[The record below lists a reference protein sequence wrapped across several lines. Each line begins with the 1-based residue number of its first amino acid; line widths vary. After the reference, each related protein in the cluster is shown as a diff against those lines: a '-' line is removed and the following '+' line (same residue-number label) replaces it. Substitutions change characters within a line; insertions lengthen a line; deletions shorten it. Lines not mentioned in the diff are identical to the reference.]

1 MAHRLG
7 ITMGD
12 PSGIGPE
19 VTARAL
25 AALPAGERS
34 RIVVIGDGATLE
46 RAARVAGLALPAV
59 AVLEV
64 ETPCV
69 GTIRDGTESAGGGH
83 AAYGYVR
90 RAVELALGGE
100 IEIIVTAPLN
110 KAALHLA
117 GHRFDGHTELLQHLT
132 NAPSSIMLLASERL
146 STIHVSTHVSLASAV
161 DRCRAARV
169 LETIEAADRH
179 FRRLGT
185 ERPRVAVAGLNPH
198 SGEGG
203 LFGREDEEEI
213 RPAVEEAPRARDR
226 RERPLARRL
235 RVPARGRGE
244 FDVVVAQYHDQGH
257 IPTKLVAFE
266 SAVNVTLGLP
276 IRRTSVDHGT
286 AFDIAWQGRADHRN
300 MLAAIAY
307 ANRLAD
313 ADADAD
319 RGRPRAARAARRGV
333 AVSPSRSRIS
343 WPPGGWMKID
353 STRESTSHIHGRT
366 GCSPEWG
373 S

>member
-19 VTARAL
+19 VTVKAL
-25 AALPAGERS
+25 DALPAGERS
-34 RIVVIGDGATLE
+34 RTVVIGVRGALE
-46 RAARVAGLALPAV
+46 RAARIAGLAPPAV
-59 AVLEV
+59 EVIEV
-64 ETPCV
+64 ETPDA
-69 GTIRDGTESAGGGH
+69 GTIRDGVESPGGGH

-90 RAVELALGGE
+90 RAVELALAGE
-100 IEIIVTAPLN
+100 IEVIVTAPLN

-132 NAPSSIMLLASERL
+132 NAPSTIMLLASERL
-146 STIHVSTHVSLASAV
+146 STIHVSTHVSLANAV
-161 DRCRAARV
+161 ERCRGARI

-179 FRRLGT
+179 FRQLGT
-185 ERPRVAVAGLNPH
+185 GRPRVAVAGLNPH

-203 LFGREDEEEI
+203 LFGREEEDEI
-213 RPAVEEAPRARDR
+213 RPAIEAARARGIDASG
-226 RERPLARRL
+226 PWPGDSVFL
-235 RVPARGRGE
+235 RATRGE

-257 IPTKLVAFE
+257 IPTKLIAFE

-313 ADADAD
+313 ADA
-319 RGRPRAARAARRGV
+319 G
-333 AVSPSRSRIS
+333 
-343 WPPGGWMKID
+343 
-353 STRESTSHIHGRT
+353 T
-366 GCSPEWG
+366 G
-373 S
+373 

>member
-1 MAHRLG
+1 MAYRLG

-19 VTARAL
+19 VVCRAL
-25 AALPAGERS
+25 ADLSGEERS
-34 RIVVIGDGATLE
+34 RVTVIGCAAVLE
-46 RAARVAGLALPAV
+46 RAARVAGLASPRV
-59 AVLEV
+59 AIIEV
-64 ETPCV
+64 ETP
-69 GTIRDGTESAGGGH
+69 GADTIRDGVESPGGGH

-90 RAVELALGGE
+90 RAVELALAEE
-100 IEIIVTAPLN
+100 IEVIVTAPLN

-132 NAPSSIMLLASERL
+132 GAPSSIMLLASERL
-146 STIHVSTHVSLASAV
+146 STIHVSTHVSVAEAV
-161 DRCRAARV
+161 QRCRTDRV
-169 LETIEAADRH
+169 LETIETADRH
-179 FRRLGT
+179 FRWLGT
-185 ERPRVAVAGLNPH
+185 TRPRVAVAGLNPH

-203 LFGREDEEEI
+203 LFGGEDEEQI
-213 RPAVEEAPRARDR
+213 RPAIEAARARGVDASG
-226 RERPLARRL
+226 PWPGDSVFL
-235 RVPARGRGE
+235 RATRGE

-313 ADADAD
+313 A
-319 RGRPRAARAARRGV
+319 
-333 AVSPSRSRIS
+333 
-343 WPPGGWMKID
+343 GG
-353 STRESTSHIHGRT
+353 
-366 GCSPEWG
+366 
-373 S
+373 

>member
-19 VTARAL
+19 VTVRAL
-25 AALPAGERS
+25 DALPAGERS
-34 RIVVIGDGATLE
+34 RAVVIGDRGTLE
-46 RAARVAGLALPAV
+46 RAARVSGLGVPELAV
-59 AVLEV
+59 IDV
-64 ETPCV
+64 ETPESD
-69 GTIRDGTESAGGGH
+69 TIRDGVESPGGGH

-90 RAVELALGGE
+90 RAVELALAGE
-100 IEIIVTAPLN
+100 IEVIVTAPLN

-132 NAPSSIMLLASERL
+132 GAPSTIMLLASERL
-146 STIHVSTHVSLASAV
+146 STIHVSTHVSLAEAAR
-161 DRCRAARV
+161 RCRTARV

-185 ERPRVAVAGLNPH
+185 ARPRVAVAGLNPH

-203 LFGREDEEEI
+203 LFGREDEDEI
-213 RPAVEEAPRARDR
+213 RPAVEAARSRGIDASGPWPGDSVFLRAT
-226 RERPLARRL
+226 
-235 RVPARGRGE
+235 RGE

-313 ADADAD
+313 A
-319 RGRPRAARAARRGV
+319 G
-333 AVSPSRSRIS
+333 
-343 WPPGGWMKID
+343 
-353 STRESTSHIHGRT
+353 
-366 GCSPEWG
+366 
-373 S
+373 

>member
-1 MAHRLG
+1 MACRLG

-19 VTARAL
+19 VTAKAL
-25 AALPAGERS
+25 DALSAAERS
-34 RIVVIGDGATLE
+34 GMVVIGDRRTLE
-46 RAARVAGLALPAV
+46 RAARVAGLPLPEV
-59 AVLEV
+59 AVHEV
-64 ETPCV
+64 EASEAD
-69 GTIRDGTESAGGGH
+69 TIRDGVESPGGGH
-83 AAYGYVR
+83 ATYGYVR
-90 RAVELALGGE
+90 RAVELALAGE
-100 IEIIVTAPLN
+100 IDVIVTAPLN
-110 KAALHLA
+110 KAALRLA

-146 STIHVSTHVSLASAV
+146 STIHVSTHVSLAGAV
-161 DRCRAARV
+161 ERCRAPRV

-185 ERPRVAVAGLNPH
+185 GRPRVAVAGLNPH

-203 LFGREDEEEI
+203 LFGREEEEEI
-213 RPAVEEAPRARDR
+213 RPAIEQAQ
-226 RERPLARRL
+226 
-235 RVPARGRGE
+235 ARGIDASGPWPGDSVFLRAARGE

-276 IRRTSVDHGT
+276 IQRTSVDHGT

-307 ANRLAD
+307 ANRLAE
-313 ADADAD
+313 A
-319 RGRPRAARAARRGV
+319 G
-333 AVSPSRSRIS
+333 
-343 WPPGGWMKID
+343 
-353 STRESTSHIHGRT
+353 
-366 GCSPEWG
+366 
-373 S
+373 

>member
-12 PSGIGPE
+12 PSGVGPE
-19 VTARAL
+19 VTVKAL

-34 RIVVIGDGATLE
+34 RIVVIGGREILE
-46 RAARVAGLALPAV
+46 RAARVAGLPPPVVSVIDV
-59 AVLEV
+59 AA
-64 ETPCV
+64 P
-69 GTIRDGTESAGGGH
+69 GADTIRDGHESPGGGH

-90 RAVELALGGE
+90 RAVELARAGE
-100 IEIIVTAPLN
+100 VEVIVTAPLN

-117 GHRFDGHTELLQHLT
+117 GHRFDGHTEILQHLT
-132 NAPSSIMLLASERL
+132 GAPSSIMLLASERL
-146 STIHVSTHVSLASAV
+146 STIHVSTHVSLADAV
-161 DRCRAARV
+161 GRCRTARV
-169 LETIEAADRH
+169 LEIIEAADRH

-213 RPAVEEAPRARDR
+213 RPAVEAARARGVDASG
-226 RERPLARRL
+226 PWPGDSVFL
-235 RVPARGRGE
+235 RATRGE

-276 IRRTSVDHGT
+276 IQRTSVDHGT

-307 ANRLAD
+307 AKRLAN
-313 ADADAD
+313 AEQ
-319 RGRPRAARAARRGV
+319 RG
-333 AVSPSRSRIS
+333 
-343 WPPGGWMKID
+343 
-353 STRESTSHIHGRT
+353 
-366 GCSPEWG
+366 
-373 S
+373 

>member
-12 PSGIGPE
+12 PSGVGPE
-19 VTARAL
+19 VTVKAL
-25 AALPAGERS
+25 DSLTSGERS
-34 RIVVIGDGATLE
+34 RIVVIGVRSTLG
-46 RAARVAGLALPAV
+46 RAAGVLGLPPP
-59 AVLEV
+59 EV
-64 ETPCV
+64 EVVEVDTPEA
-69 GTIRDGTESAGGGH
+69 GTIRDGVESPGGGN

-90 RAVELALGGE
+90 RAVELALAGE
-100 IEIIVTAPLN
+100 IDVIVTAPLN

-132 NAPSSIMLLASERL
+132 KAPSSIMLLASERL

-161 DRCRAARV
+161 RRCRTPRI

-179 FRRLGT
+179 FRKLGV
-185 ERPRVAVAGLNPH
+185 ESPRVAVAGLNPH

-203 LFGREDEEEI
+203 LFGRQDAEQI
-213 RPAVEEAPRARDR
+213 RPAIEAARSQGIDASGPWPGDSVFLRAT
-226 RERPLARRL
+226 
-235 RVPARGRGE
+235 RGE

-307 ANRLAD
+307 AERLA
-313 ADADAD
+313 
-319 RGRPRAARAARRGV
+319 AAG
-333 AVSPSRSRIS
+333 
-343 WPPGGWMKID
+343 
-353 STRESTSHIHGRT
+353 
-366 GCSPEWG
+366 
-373 S
+373 

>member
-1 MAHRLG
+1 MTHRLG

-64 ETPCV
+64 ETPCA

-213 RPAVEEAPRARDR
+213 RPAVEEARVRGIDASGPWPGDSVFLRA
-226 RERPLARRL
+226 A
-235 RVPARGRGE
+235 RGE

-313 ADADAD
+313 AD
-319 RGRPRAARAARRGV
+319 RGRPAPAAPPAV
-333 AVSPSRSRIS
+333 ALP
-343 WPPGGWMKID
+343 
-353 STRESTSHIHGRT
+353 
-366 GCSPEWG
+366 
-373 S
+373 

>member
-12 PSGIGPE
+12 PSGVGPE

-25 AALPAGERS
+25 DALPAGERS
-34 RIVVIGDGATLE
+34 GVVVIGDGGTLA
-46 RAARVAGLALPAV
+46 RAARVAGVPPPAV
-59 AVLEV
+59 EVIEV
-64 ETPCV
+64 ETPDAD
-69 GTIRDGTESAGGGH
+69 TIRDATESAGGGH

-100 IEIIVTAPLN
+100 IEVIVTAPLN

-117 GHRFDGHTELLQHLT
+117 GHRFDGHTELLQRLT

-146 STIHVSTHVSLASAV
+146 STIHVSTHVSLAEAAR
-161 DRCRAARV
+161 RCRTARV

-179 FRRLGT
+179 FRELGA

-203 LFGREDEEEI
+203 LFGREDEDEI
-213 RPAVEEAPRARDR
+213 RPAIERARAQGIDASG
-226 RERPLARRL
+226 PWPGDSVFL
-235 RVPARGRGE
+235 RATRGE

-286 AFDIAWQGRADHRN
+286 AFDIAWKGRADHRN

-313 ADADAD
+313 AE
-319 RGRPRAARAARRGV
+319 
-333 AVSPSRSRIS
+333 
-343 WPPGGWMKID
+343 GG
-353 STRESTSHIHGRT
+353 TT
-366 GCSPEWG
+366 
-373 S
+373 

>member
-19 VTARAL
+19 VTAKAL
-25 AALPAGERS
+25 ADLSAGERS
-34 RIVVIGDGATLE
+34 RILVIGDGSVLE
-46 RAARVAGLALPAV
+46 RAARVAGVPPPAV
-59 AVLEV
+59 AVVEV
-64 ETPCV
+64 ETPEAD
-69 GTIRDGTESAGGGH
+69 TIRDGTESPGGGH
-83 AAYGYVR
+83 AAHGYVR

-100 IEIIVTAPLN
+100 IEVIVTAPLN

-117 GHRFDGHTELLQHLT
+117 GHRFDGHTELLQDLT
-132 NAPSSIMLLASERL
+132 SAPSSIMLLASERL
-146 STIHVSTHVSLASAV
+146 STIHVSTHVSLAAAV
-161 DRCRAARV
+161 RRCRTPRV

-179 FRRLGT
+179 FRRLGAV
-185 ERPRVAVAGLNPH
+185 RPRVAVAGLNPH

-203 LFGREDEEEI
+203 LFGREDEEQI
-213 RPAVEEAPRARDR
+213 RPAVEEARARGIEASGPWPGDSVF
-226 RERPLARRL
+226 L
-235 RVPARGRGE
+235 RATRGE

-286 AFDIAWQGRADHRN
+286 AFDIAWSGRADHRN

-313 ADADAD
+313 A
-319 RGRPRAARAARRGV
+319 G
-333 AVSPSRSRIS
+333 
-343 WPPGGWMKID
+343 
-353 STRESTSHIHGRT
+353 
-366 GCSPEWG
+366 
-373 S
+373 

>member
-12 PSGIGPE
+12 PSGVGPE
-19 VTARAL
+19 VIVRAL
-25 AALPAGERS
+25 DALPVGERS
-34 RIVVIGDGATLE
+34 RAAVIGNRGILE
-46 RAARVAGLALPAV
+46 RAARACGLELPEFDV
-59 AVLEV
+59 IDV
-64 ETPCV
+64 ETP
-69 GTIRDGTESAGGGH
+69 GSDTIRDGVESPGGGH
-83 AAYGYVR
+83 AACGYVR
-90 RAVELALGGE
+90 RAVELALAGE
-100 IEIIVTAPLN
+100 IEVIVTAPLN

-132 NAPSSIMLLASERL
+132 GAPSTIMLLASERL
-146 STIHVSTHVSLASAV
+146 STIHVSTHVSLAEAAR
-161 DRCRAARV
+161 RCRTARV

-179 FRRLGT
+179 FRRLGA
-185 ERPRVAVAGLNPH
+185 ERPRIAVAGLNPH

-203 LFGREDEEEI
+203 LFGREDGEEI
-213 RPAVEEAPRARDR
+213 RPAVEAARSRGIDASGPWPGDSVFLRAT
-226 RERPLARRL
+226 
-235 RVPARGRGE
+235 RGE

-276 IRRTSVDHGT
+276 IQRTSVDHGT

-313 ADADAD
+313 A
-319 RGRPRAARAARRGV
+319 G
-333 AVSPSRSRIS
+333 
-343 WPPGGWMKID
+343 
-353 STRESTSHIHGRT
+353 
-366 GCSPEWG
+366 
-373 S
+373 